1 MITERD
7 YQNIIDTAAED
18 GRAEGFAEGEAKGRS
33 EGKAEGLA
41 EGKAEGL
48 AEGEAK
54 GKAEGLAEG
63 KAEERVL
70 IAKALKK
77 QGIQTSTIAAAT
89 GLSEEEVNA
98 L

>member
-18 GRAEGFAEGEAKGRS
+18 GRAVGF
-33 EGKAEGLA
+33 
-41 EGKAEGL
+41 
-48 AEGEAK
+48 
-54 GKAEGLAEG
+54 AEG
-63 KAEERVL
+63 KAEERIL

-89 GLSEEEVNA
+89 GLSEGEVNA

>member
-1 MITERD
+1 MIYEKDMITERD

-18 GRAEGFAEGEAKGRS
+18 GRAEGFAEGRS
-33 EGKAEGLA
+33 EGFF
-41 EGKAEGL
+41 
-48 AEGEAK
+48 EGEAK
-54 GKAEGLAEG
+54 G